1 MQIVS
6 ATFLTDNVKI
16 RPTISVIRCQRWID
30 IEAMLRLQVE
40 YNQLSMD
47 VMHVEVC
54 LLMSNQRL

>member
-30 IEAMLRLQVE
+30 IEATLRLQVE